1 MTYPHNADMYA
12 ESPASMLAYLY
23 IQKLINHGK
32 YYYDPTVV
40 NASSI
45 NGSLQLYS
53 NNFNTI
59 NGALS
64 RYIGGSHE
72 SWSEAVGSSGINET
86 LLQAMSKK

>member
-1 MTYPHNADMYA
+1 MF
-12 ESPASMLAYLY
+12 AYRY
-23 IQKLINHGK
+23 IQQLIKNGK
-32 YYYDPTVV
+32 YYYDPMVV

-59 NGALS
+59 KGALS
-64 RYIGGSHE
+64 RYISGDHE
-72 SWSEAVGSSGINET
+72 TWSEAVGSSGINET